1 MQFLASKVKY
11 RDVETWKL
19 IFITSY
25 PQLILM
31 LFICGPHIH
40 YILKSASYFD
50 HYHCPQYMEISRN
63 LNKCVIANGDK
74 SLKRYG

>member
-1 MQFLASKVKY
+1 M
-11 RDVETWKL
+11 ETYIYNKL
-19 IFITSY
+19 STNDSNA
-25 PQLILM
+25 L
-31 LFICGPHIH
+31 CGPHIH

-50 HYHCPQYMEISRN
+50 HYHCPHYMEISRN